1 MELVCGTSILLR
13 NCFTLMKCADKGLRG
28 LSLTLQSLGMQ
39 GIYHIRLP
47 MFGFAFKKSLAV
59 AELAEAWWP
68 G

>member
-1 MELVCGTSILLR
+1 
-13 NCFTLMKCADKGLRG
+13 MKCADKGLRG